1 MLMDKLEKY
10 IRENRESFDDKVPR
24 SDVWHKIN
32 DKLDDSA
39 TSHIHINTYIWRAA
53 AIILFV
59 AVVWLLIDKNSR
71 DEQKSQMAQIH
82 DEQQIAFKDVESFY
96 MQEIEEKQR
105 LIVQFVSN
113 NPEVDKDLLGEIDHL
128 DSTYQALKLKAEKG
142 YSEKILDAMV
152 INLQMRIDILNQ
164 QLDVL
169 EKIKRLK
176 ENETASI

>member
-1 MLMDKLEKY
+1 MSMDNLEKY
-10 IRENRESFDDKVPR
+10 IRKNRESFDDKVPR

-32 DKLDDSA
+32 DKLDDA
-39 TSHIHINTYIWRAA
+39 TTSHIHINTYLWRAA
-53 AIILFV
+53 AIVLFV
-59 AVVWLLIDKNSR
+59 AVVWLLIDKNNG
-71 DEQKSQMAQIH
+71 DQKSQIAQIY
-82 DEQQIAFKDVESFY
+82 DEQQIAFKDVETFY

-113 NPEVDKDLLGEIDHL
+113 NLEVDKDLLGEIDHL
-128 DSTYQALKLKAEKG
+128 DSTYQALKLKAEKD